1 MHGTTLAARLS
12 TKFVL
17 ITVALLTLSG
27 GIGFFVGKTNLDSLI
42 DLNQKA
48 EAAAAGE
55 IAVLQKQLVTSLTAE
70 ETLDIRLAEAVNAG
84 ALTQKNQDI
93 EARKAFLRGKSEGA
107 LLVISSQLESILSP
121 MPEDDREF
129 FEANS
134 DVYLEVLTD
143 AKEINYFP
151 AVDLESLDEVAAD
164 NELDPARKTDFARAI
179 ENKSRAD
186 KPLVNI
192 LAADG
197 IIRFVATIGPLD
209 SPFGIMEMVLD
220 DSVTPLNKEAADLGS
235 AFAADLDERKTELA
249 TQFAGRKTALEASI
263 GTATAARSART
274 EETATVGTRAQT
286 SHGLVVVLSTVIS
299 AVVIGF
305 VVVVI
310 ITRPLSASIATMNRL
325 SAGDTD
331 ADVGGTERSD
341 EIGELARDI
350 LTFKEAVIERQTMEA
365 EREADRERRRSLR
378 AREQKAVEQKL
389 GSSLETAVAEVGQKL
404 EEVNAISGE
413 LDGSASGTRS
423 RSEEVANATEDANRL
438 AHSVAEATR
447 ELTQEI
453 GVIDAQ
459 VGQAT
464 TISKEAAGLAADAR
478 TTVGELDAAAE
489 RVGEVV
495 GLINDIAEQTNLL
508 ALNATIEAA
517 RAGDAG
523 KGFAVVA
530 SEVKTLADQTAKAT
544 DQITEQI
551 GDIQTVSKEAGEAI
565 GAIAAKVGEVDSS
578 TAAIVDA
585 VARQRETTAKI
596 ADMSSESTER
606 MRSVDQ
612 LIREVEEMATETGS
626 LSAGLKER
634 GASVSETIDHLG
646 AKMVGDVRGI
656 FAELG
661 KSEAAGAT
669 PNSPPA

>member
-1 MHGTTLAARLS
+1 MPPLPSSIRNES
-12 TKFVL
+12 QQ
-17 ITVALLTLSG
+17 AL
-27 GIGFFVGKTNLDSLI
+27 
-42 DLNQKA
+42 
-48 EAAAAGE
+48 
-55 IAVLQKQLVTSLTAE
+55 
-70 ETLDIRLAEAVNAG
+70 
-84 ALTQKNQDI
+84 
-93 EARKAFLRGKSEGA
+93 
-107 LLVISSQLESILSP
+107 
-121 MPEDDREF
+121 
-129 FEANS
+129 
-134 DVYLEVLTD
+134 
-143 AKEINYFP
+143 
-151 AVDLESLDEVAAD
+151 
-164 NELDPARKTDFARAI
+164 
-179 ENKSRAD
+179 D
-186 KPLVNI
+186 K
-192 LAADG
+192 
-197 IIRFVATIGPLD
+197 
-209 SPFGIMEMVLD
+209 
-220 DSVTPLNKEAADLGS
+220 
-235 AFAADLDERKTELA
+235 RKTELE

-263 GTATAARSART
+263 GAATAARSART

-305 VVVVI
+305 VVVAV

-350 LTFKEAVIERQTMEA
+350 LTFKDAVIERQRMET

-389 GSSLETAVAEVGQKL
+389 GSSLETAVAEIGQKL

-423 RSEEVANATEDANRL
+423 RSEEVASATEDANRL

-447 ELTQEI
+447 ELTDE
-453 GVIDAQ
+453 
-459 VGQAT
+459 
-464 TISKEAAGLAADAR
+464 
-478 TTVGELDAAAE
+478 
-489 RVGEVV
+489 
-495 GLINDIAEQTNLL
+495 
-508 ALNATIEAA
+508 
-517 RAGDAG
+517 
-523 KGFAVVA
+523 
-530 SEVKTLADQTAKAT
+530 
-544 DQITEQI
+544 
-551 GDIQTVSKEAGEAI
+551 I

-612 LIREVEEMATETGS
+612 LIREVEQMATETGS
-626 LSAGLKER
+626 LSVGLKER

-661 KSEAAGAT
+661 KSEAAGPI